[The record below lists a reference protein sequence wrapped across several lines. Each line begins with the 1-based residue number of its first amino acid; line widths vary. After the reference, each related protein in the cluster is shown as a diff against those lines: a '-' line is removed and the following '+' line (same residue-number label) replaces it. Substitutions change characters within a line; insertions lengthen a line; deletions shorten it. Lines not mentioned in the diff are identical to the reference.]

1 VEVKIIDMGE
11 IGGSQT
17 SGWLHAKTL
26 FVDGERAYVGS
37 ANCFASHMGYSVTA
51 DGWTPGATRDLG
63 IVFESPEIVS
73 KLENIFET
81 AWNSPYAREL
91 RAPSSFLNLWIL
103 VALLG
108 AGTGLFLYYLGAR
121 KRGPS
126 PPSTPSLWYLYQDG
140 VQYWPGTLD
149 VSRKWKSEGRIKPN
163 ALVWTLGMPQWTK
176 IDDAHID

>member
-1 VEVKIIDMGE
+1 MEVKIIDMGE

-126 PPSTPSLWYLYQDG
+126 PPSTFSLWYLYQNG
-140 VQYWPGTLD
+140 VCLLYTSPSPRDRG
-149 VSRKWKSEGRIKPN
+149 
-163 ALVWTLGMPQWTK
+163 
-176 IDDAHID
+176 